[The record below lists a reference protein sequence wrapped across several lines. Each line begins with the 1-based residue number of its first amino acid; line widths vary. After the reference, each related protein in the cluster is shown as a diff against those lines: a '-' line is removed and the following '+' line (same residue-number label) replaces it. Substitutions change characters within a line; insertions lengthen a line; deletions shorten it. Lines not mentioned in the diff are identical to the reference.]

1 MIEVGIMG
9 ILKDIIKAVAQPS
22 INNAKGKIGE
32 SKVNKKLNPLLFGK
46 VEHRQI
52 NNLIIMDNMGKTHQ
66 IDHIEIRENGI
77 FCIETKNYIGLIYGS
92 ENQEKWT
99 QVLYNGEKNQFYN
112 PLKQNKSHIYHLSM
126 VLNRKYRLNSVVVFV
141 QNNADKLHCS
151 NVVNLKD
158 LKDYLKNFND
168 GTRYTVREMDEIY
181 NTLWYERQPDGPVYF
196 RDWFCGIKGTF
207 TEDTLTIK
215 EGTKGIICFVPL
227 SGNIKKIILPKSL
240 RKIGRQDFGDCEN
253 LEEIAAPEIEDE
265 IKRYSFGE
273 TDGIFMQRNEKRLT
287 FSEAHQRLSLHLE
300 L

>member
-1 MIEVGIMG
+1 MG

-32 SKVNKKLNPLLFGK
+32 AKVDKKLNPLLFGK

-112 PLKQNKSHIYHLSM
+112 PLKQNNSHIYHLSM

-141 QNNADKLHCS
+141 QNNADKVHCS

-158 LKDYLKNFND
+158 LKDYLKNFDD

-181 NTLWYERQPDGPVYF
+181 NTLLEANNPQISNKVHIMNVKKTQEEIKKKICPRCGADLVERKGQY
-196 RDWFCGIKGTF
+196 GTF
-207 TEDTLTIK
+207 Y
-215 EGTKGIICFVPL
+215 GC
-227 SGNIKKIILPKSL
+227 SNYPK
-240 RKIGRQDFGDCEN
+240 C
-253 LEEIAAPEIEDE
+253 
-265 IKRYSFGE
+265 
-273 TDGIFMQRNEKRLT
+273 T
-287 FSEAHQRLSLHLE
+287 FKLNSN
-300 L
+300 

>member
-1 MIEVGIMG
+1 MNNNENKTVKEIVE
-9 ILKDIIKAVAQPS
+9 IKS
-22 INNAKGKIGE
+22 LEDRINDLLELGK
-32 SKVNKKLNPLLFGK
+32 K
-46 VEHRQI
+46 
-52 NNLIIMDNMGKTHQ
+52 
-66 IDHIEIRENGI
+66 
-77 FCIETKNYIGLIYGS
+77 
-92 ENQEKWT
+92 
-99 QVLYNGEKNQFYN
+99 
-112 PLKQNKSHIYHLSM
+112 
-126 VLNRKYRLNSVVVFV
+126 RKYITFEQL
-141 QNNADKLHCS
+141 ADA
-151 NVVNLKD
+151 LKGLEID
-158 LKDYLKNFND
+158 ND
-168 GTRYTVREMDEIY
+168 SLDEIY

-240 RKIGRQDFGDCEN
+240 RKIGRQEFWDCEN

>member
-1 MIEVGIMG
+1 MG

-112 PLKQNKSHIYHLSM
+112 PLKQNNSHIYHLSM

-141 QNNADKLHCS
+141 QNNADKVHCA

-181 NTLWYERQPDGPVYF
+181 NTLLEANNPQISNKVHIMNVKKTQEEIKKKICPRCGADLVERKGQY
-196 RDWFCGIKGTF
+196 GTF
-207 TEDTLTIK
+207 Y
-215 EGTKGIICFVPL
+215 GC
-227 SGNIKKIILPKSL
+227 SNYPK
-240 RKIGRQDFGDCEN
+240 C
-253 LEEIAAPEIEDE
+253 
-265 IKRYSFGE
+265 
-273 TDGIFMQRNEKRLT
+273 T
-287 FSEAHQRLSLHLE
+287 FKLNSN
-300 L
+300 